1 MKPTKIVIDLSKPQG
16 EQESVVELTDD
27 EIAQQEALILEAAQL
42 EKEQADR
49 EAEKQALIES
59 LGLTDDQVAL
69 LGL

>member
-1 MKPTKIVIDLSKPQG
+1 LKPTKIVIDLSKPQG